1 MFARV
6 AIVNRGEA
14 AMRFI
19 HAARELSVE
28 RGAPLTTIALCTAAE
43 RAAMFAREAD
53 EAVVIGGNGA
63 AGSSAHPYLDH
74 AELERALRE
83 SRADAVWVGW
93 GFVAEQPDF
102 ADLCERIGVAFIGP
116 PARAMRTLGDKVG
129 AKRLA
134 ESVGVPVA
142 PWSGGPVRPDQ
153 AAAHAAPIGYPLM
166 VKASAGGGGR
176 GIRVVEQEADLP
188 SSVESA
194 SHEAESAFGDPSVF
208 LERLVRD
215 ARHVEA
221 QIVADDHGTVWALGV
236 RDCSIQRRNQK
247 VIEESASTALDAEG
261 ERRVR
266 DAAIALAKAAGYRN
280 AGTVEFLYQ
289 PESGE
294 LTFLEVNTR
303 LQVEHTVT
311 ELTTGVDLVKLQ
323 IHVAEG
329 GRLEG
334 DPPRARGHAM
344 EARLNAEDAENG
356 FAPAPGKVTHLVWP
370 SGPGVRVD
378 TGISE
383 GDSIPPQYDSMIAKV
398 MAWGHDRQEARARLR
413 RALLS
418 TTAVVRGGT
427 TNKSLLLALLD
438 HPDVVAG
445 AVDTGWLDRL
455 NAGGGLRLPQ
465 RLDVALVAA
474 AIQSYGT
481 ETVTR
486 RRNFLATAARG
497 RPQLNPEVGCT
508 IDLRH
513 GRSSYRLVV
522 LRTGPERYRV
532 LVDGR
537 RIDVET
543 DWAGG
548 LEGRLTIGGRSYRVI
563 CTVHRSEAVVEV
575 DGVPHRL
582 ALDAAGIVRAPS
594 PGMVVAVPAEEGAVV
609 EAGEP
614 VAVIESMKMEV
625 WIRAPAAGRVLEVM
639 VASNTQVD
647 AGTPL
652 VRLEAVDD
660 MEARGTGGPDTGRV
674 DFTALEA
681 GPRAPGAEADLR
693 DARAMVLGFDYS
705 AQDPVRLARSLQSGD
720 RGVPADPDLLHA
732 ELGILQVFA
741 DLCMLSR
748 NRRVDEVGGEEAHN
762 PREYFLA
769 YLRGLDLGQAGCPPS
784 FVEKLSRA
792 LSHYGVDGFD
802 RTDRLEE
809 SVHLIYK
816 AQQRVANQL
825 PIVTGLLERY
835 LQHPA
840 GAPLPHAGELID
852 TLDRLIVATQL
863 RHPAVGDVARSARYQ
878 LFDRPLIDARRAE
891 AFKAMRADLAA
902 LAAGP

>member
-28 RGAPLTTIALCTAAE
+28 RGVPLTTIALCTAAE

-53 EAVVIGGNGA
+53 EAVVIGMDRGGEGA
-63 AGSSAHPYLDH
+63 PAGASAHPYLDH

-93 GFVAEQPDF
+93 GFVAEQPEF
-102 ADLCERIGVAFIGP
+102 ADLCERIGVTFIGP
-116 PARAMRTLGDKVG
+116 PGRVMRALGDKVG

-142 PWSGGPVRPDQ
+142 PWSGGPVRPDE
-153 AAAHAAPIGYPLM
+153 AAAHAAAIGYPLM

-176 GIRVVEQEADLP
+176 GIRVVDDEGDLA
-188 SSVESA
+188 SSVERA
-194 SHEAESAFGDPSVF
+194 SSEALAAFGDPGVF
-208 LERLVRD
+208 LERLVRN
-215 ARHVEA
+215 ARHVEV
-221 QIVADDHGTVWALGV
+221 QIIADDHGNVWALGV
-236 RDCSIQRRNQK
+236 RDCSVQRRNQK
-247 VIEESASTALDAEG
+247 VIEESASTALDGEG
-261 ERRVR
+261 ERSVR
-266 DAAIALAKAAGYRN
+266 QAAVALAKAAGYRN

-289 PESGE
+289 PASGE

-334 DPPRARGHAM
+334 DSPRARGHAM

-356 FAPAPGKVTHLVWP
+356 FVPAPGTVTHLVWP
-370 SGPGVRVD
+370 SGPGIRVD

-383 GDSIPPQYDSMIAKV
+383 GEAIPPEYDSMIAKV
-398 MAWGHDRQEARARLR
+398 MAWGHDRSEARARLR

-427 TNKSLLLALLD
+427 TNKAFLLALLD

-455 NAGGGLRLPQ
+455 NASGGLRLPQ

-474 AIQSYGT
+474 AIQSCGT

-497 RPQLNPEVGCT
+497 RPQPNSEVGCT

-543 DWAGG
+543 EWAEG

-563 CTVHRSEAVVEV
+563 CTVHRSEVVVEV

-609 EAGEP
+609 EAGAP
-614 VAVIESMKMEV
+614 VAVVESMKMEV
-625 WIRAPAAGRVLEVM
+625 WVRTPVAGRVIEVM

-660 MEARGTGGPDTGRV
+660 LDGRCDGADPGGGGTGRV
-674 DFTALEA
+674 DLSRLE
-681 GPRAPGAEADLR
+681 GGERAPGAE
-693 DARAMVLGFDYS
+693 
-705 AQDPVRLARSLQSGD
+705 
-720 RGVPADPDLLHA
+720 
-732 ELGILQVFA
+732 
-741 DLCMLSR
+741 
-748 NRRVDEVGGEEAHN
+748 
-762 PREYFLA
+762 
-769 YLRGLDLGQAGCPPS
+769 
-784 FVEKLSRA
+784 
-792 LSHYGVDGFD
+792 
-802 RTDRLEE
+802 
-809 SVHLIYK
+809 
-816 AQQRVANQL
+816 
-825 PIVTGLLERY
+825 
-835 LQHPA
+835 
-840 GAPLPHAGELID
+840 
-852 TLDRLIVATQL
+852 
-863 RHPAVGDVARSARYQ
+863 
-878 LFDRPLIDARRAE
+878 
-891 AFKAMRADLAA
+891 
-902 LAAGP
+902 